1 MTAAEAV
8 VKLAPGPGQVG
19 LAHRPRRA
27 VDPGYVAL
35 RVEAAGV
42 CGTDLHIEAGEYPS
56 CPPVTMGH
64 EVCGVAAELGP
75 GVDSAWDSV
84 RVVSETYYSTC
95 GHCPLCRAGRP
106 NLCGARRSIGTHVDG
121 AFAPRV
127 VVPAHGLHRVP
138 DGLGPPAAA
147 LTEPLACVSQS
158 LLDPPVVATGDRVLV
173 LGPGAI
179 GLLAAQVA
187 RAGGGS
193 VAIQGAPRD
202 VARLD
207 LARELGFATRVAG
220 EEIADGF
227 DLVVECSGSATGIAQ
242 ALGAARRGG
251 RIVQIG
257 LRGAPVTIDWDLI
270 CFHELVV
277 TSGFASTPT
286 SWRRAL
292 ALLAAGA
299 VQTAPLVSEVLPLAL
314 GARLRRVAQRRGRQG
329 GADAVSAQASSTSKE
344 TSRA

>member
-8 VKLAPGPGQVG
+8 VKLVAGPGHVG
-19 LAHRPRRA
+19 LAARPQRA
-27 VDPGYVAL
+27 VEPGYVAL

-56 CPPVTMGH
+56 RPPVTMGH
-64 EVCGVAAELGP
+64 EVCGVAVELGA
-75 GVDSAWDSV
+75 GVDGAWDGV

-95 GHCPLCRAGRP
+95 GRCSLCRAGRP
-106 NLCGARRSIGTHVDG
+106 NLCAERQSIGTHVDG

-147 LTEPLACVSQS
+147 LTEPLACVCQS
-158 LLDPPVVATGDRVLV
+158 LLDPPVVGAGDRVLV

-202 VARLD
+202 SARLE
-207 LARELGFATRVAG
+207 LARELGFATAVAG
-220 EEIADGF
+220 EESAGDF
-227 DLVVECSGSATGIAQ
+227 DVVVECSGSQPGIAQ
-242 ALGAARRGG
+242 ALRVARRGG
-251 RIVQIG
+251 RLVQIG
-257 LRGAPVTIDWDLI
+257 LRGAEVTVDWDLI

-299 VQTAPLVSEVLPLAL
+299 VETAPLVSEVLPLARWERAFAASRS
-314 GARLRRVAQRRGRQG
+314 GE
-329 GADAVSAQASSTSKE
+329 AVKAVLVP
-344 TSRA
+344 